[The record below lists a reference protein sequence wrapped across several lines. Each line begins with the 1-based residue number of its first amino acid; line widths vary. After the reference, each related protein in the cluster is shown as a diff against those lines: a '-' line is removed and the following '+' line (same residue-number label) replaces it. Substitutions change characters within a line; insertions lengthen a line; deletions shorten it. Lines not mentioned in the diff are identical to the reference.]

1 METDMTQIIRSIV
14 VCAFFGVLP
23 TAAFS
28 ESKPTAGERA
38 DCMPDVKRL
47 CGDAMGNSDR
57 LADCLVAKRSR
68 LSPECR
74 SHKAD
79 ALRRLKD
86 R

>member
-1 METDMTQIIRSIV
+1 METDMTQIIQSIV
-14 VCAFFGVLP
+14 VCAFFGVLS

-28 ESKPTAGERA
+28 EPKPTAAERA

-47 CGDAMGNSDR
+47 CGDAMGNRDR
-57 LADCLVAKRSR
+57 LADCLVAKRSQ

-79 ALRRLKD
+79 AVRRLKD

>member
-1 METDMTQIIRSIV
+1 MTQIIRSIV
-14 VCAFFGVLP
+14 VCAFFSVLSTVAFSQPKP
-23 TAAFS
+23 TAA
-28 ESKPTAGERA
+28 ERA

-79 ALRRLKD
+79 ALRRLKN